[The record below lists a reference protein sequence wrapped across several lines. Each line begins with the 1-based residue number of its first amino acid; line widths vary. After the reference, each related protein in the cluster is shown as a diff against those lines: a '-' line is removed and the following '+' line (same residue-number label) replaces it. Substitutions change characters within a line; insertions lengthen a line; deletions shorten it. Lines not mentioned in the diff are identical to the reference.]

1 MNENR
6 FAVIYGSTEDYID
19 GLDNKNM
26 NTATRQY
33 GRSNAHGVL
42 CRRFDTRR
50 AVYQLIL
57 SISPQPHQL

>member
-26 NTATRQY
+26 NTATSTAGQMPMEIFA
-33 GRSNAHGVL
+33 GALIHGGQ
-42 CRRFDTRR
+42 CT
-50 AVYQLIL
+50 
-57 SISPQPHQL
+57 S